1 MFTFPIFDL
10 YINCKYYNFHSE
22 LFTLNLQHVNIRD
35 KSKNGKVHMEL
46 GTKVIFNSE
55 IHFIFFDHGN
65 GLCEIQS
72 RKTNAISLA
81 RTSDLIY
88 VIK

>member
-1 MFTFPIFDL
+1 
-10 YINCKYYNFHSE
+10 
-22 LFTLNLQHVNIRD
+22 
-35 KSKNGKVHMEL
+35 MEL